1 MQNSDK
7 MMDALRFK
15 RSVLPRAVPVENF
28 CENVEK
34 KQTALKQA
42 HSSLIHSLG
51 KLSPEV
57 SKYNCTNA
65 VLKL

>member
-15 RSVLPRAVPVENF
+15 QSVLPRAVLWKTFAKRGKN
-28 CENVEK
+28 
-34 KQTALKQA
+34 KQPLKQP

-51 KLSPEV
+51 KLSPKV

-65 VLKL
+65 VLEL